1 MAASDAARL
10 MLVVVLPTPPFW
22 FAIAIILVNE
32 LAPGNSVTV
41 GARFL
46 QRNLYQMSMLAK
58 PGHDERMNRYFRTS
72 RPTASSSCAG

>member
-32 LAPGNSVTV
+32 LASCNSVTV

-46 QRNLYQMSMLAK
+46 QCNLYQMSVLSK
-58 PGHDERMNRYFRTS
+58 SGHNKRMNLYFRTFAHN
-72 RPTASSSCAG
+72 RI